1 MQSDNRT
8 AEFAADDRVFSEGD
22 PADQMYFVEQG
33 RVEIRHLVNGR
44 EETLAEINQGQFF
57 GEMALFD
64 DGPRS
69 ASAVAVRDSHLVCYT
84 RNEFESALR
93 SDPEL
98 AIFLIEDLCVRLR
111 KADQY
116 LKERMHGPD
125 SHDQEWQE
133 TFSTLRSIME
143 TRIKSGR

>member
-1 MQSDNRT
+1 MQPDNRT
-8 AEFAADDRVFSEGD
+8 AEFAADDRIFSEGD
-22 PADQMYFVEQG
+22 PAGVMYFVEQG
-33 RVEIRHLVNGR
+33 RVEIRHQVEGR

-57 GEMALFD
+57 GEMALFGD
-64 DGPRS
+64 APRS
-69 ASAVAVRDSHLVCYT
+69 ASAVAVRDSRLVCYT
-84 RNEFESALR
+84 RNEFESAIR

-125 SHDQEWQE
+125 SQAGEWQE
-133 TFSTLRSIME
+133 TFLTLRSIME
-143 TRIKSGR
+143 TRIKSGK